1 MITSKPDFNR
11 LATAVHYA
19 EPDRLPLAEL
29 WVDAEVKATFLGD
42 VSAAELDCREVG
54 FNVAKDIEFWHKAG
68 YDYIRLTPRYEFFQP
83 WLKDTAAADFDE
95 KLDVFVKSI
104 DYSDVEKAEKL
115 LPPGMKVIF
124 APEGGIFEQAWM
136 NLGYEKFMT
145 DLFENPEYIGRV
157 CNVIGAGVLAMYQKI
172 CKSDYVG
179 GFWFSDDIAYTEA
192 LIMSPAAIR
201 KYLFPWYERFAQ
213 LAKANGKLFFYHSD
227 GNQTPLLDDYI
238 AMGFD
243 AIHPIEPKA
252 WDIAELKKRVH
263 GRLALLGSVDMD
275 YPLVRGTTAEIREY
289 VKKRIIDIAPGG
301 GFAIG
306 SSNSVAKYV
315 PVENYRAMLKAVVDF
330 GQYPI
335 LKG

>member
-1 MITSKPDFNR
+1 MVSPQPDFNR
-11 LATAVHYA
+11 LKTAIHFS

-29 WVDAEVKATFLGD
+29 WVDAEIKAAFLGD
-42 VSAAELDCREVG
+42 VSAAELDCRKTG

-68 YDYIRLTPRYEFFQP
+68 YDYIRLTPRYEFYQS
-83 WLKDTAAADFDE
+83 WLKDEKATDFDQ
-95 KLDVFVKSI
+95 KLDMFLHSI
-104 DYSDVEKAEKL
+104 DYSDIEKAEKL

-145 DLFENPEYIGRV
+145 DLYENPEYIERV
-157 CNVIGAGVLAMYQKI
+157 CNVIGAAELAMYEKFSR
-172 CKSDYVG
+172 SDFVG
-179 GFWFSDDIAYTEA
+179 GFWFSDDIAYTES
-192 LIMSPAAIR
+192 LILSPTIIR
-201 KYLFPWYERFAQ
+201 RYLFPWYEKFAA
-213 LAKANGKLFFYHSD
+213 LARANGKLFFYHSD

-238 AMGFD
+238 VMGFD

-252 WDIAELKKRVH
+252 WDIADLKKRLH
-263 GRLALLGSVDMD
+263 GRLAMLGSVDLD
-275 YPLVRGTTAEIREY
+275 NPLARGTPAEVREY
-289 VKKRIIDIAPGG
+289 VHRRILDIAPGG

-315 PVENYRAMLKAVVDF
+315 PVENYRAMLQAVVEF

>member
-1 MITSKPDFNR
+1 MIAQQPNFNR
-11 LATAVHYA
+11 LTTAVHYA

-29 WVDAEVKATFLGD
+29 WVDAEVKAAFLGD
-42 VSAAELDCREVG
+42 VSAAELDCRKAG

-83 WLKDTAAADFDE
+83 WLKDEKAADFEE
-95 KLDVFVKSI
+95 KLSVFLQTI
-104 DYSDVEKAEKL
+104 DYSDIEKAEKL

-145 DLFENPEYIGRV
+145 DLYENPEYIERV
-157 CNVIGAGVLAMYQKI
+157 CNIIGAAELAMYEKFSR
-172 CKSDYVG
+172 SDFVG
-179 GFWFSDDIAYTEA
+179 GFWFSDDIAYTES
-192 LIMSPAAIR
+192 LILSPVIIR
-201 KYLFPWYERFAQ
+201 RYLFPWYEKFAA
-213 LAKANGKLFFYHSD
+213 LAHANNKLFFYHSD

-252 WDIAELKKRVH
+252 WNITELKKRLR

-275 YPLVRGTTAEIREY
+275 YPLTRGSAAEVREY
-289 VKKRIIDIAPGG
+289 VRKRIIEIAPGG

-315 PVENYRAMLKAVVDF
+315 PAENYRAMLKAVADF